1 MVMKIHLDLK
11 DFEQILAL
19 GVKAMFKEN
28 ASITDVVTPFGTFH
42 INPSLEKRRHIFDE
56 ILSYI
61 QKDSLISAVKAFRI
75 NTGVG
80 LKAAK
85 DFCEKFRDN
94 EDFRNAWRK
103 GDDTAALKLFHYD
116 DLNSYNMWK
125 VRMED

>member
-1 MVMKIHLDLK
+1 MKINLDLK

-28 ASITDVVTPFGTFH
+28 ANITDVITPFGTFH
-42 INPSLEKRRHIFDE
+42 INASLEKRKPIFDE

-61 QKDSLISAVKAFRI
+61 QKDSLISAIKVFRAQ
-75 NTGVG
+75 TGVG

-85 DFCEKFRDN
+85 EFCEKFRDN
-94 EDFRNAWRK
+94 EDFRKAWHK
-103 GDDTAALKLFHYD
+103 GDDTAALKLFHYE
-116 DLNSYNMWK
+116 DLNAYNMWK

>member
-1 MVMKIHLDLK
+1 MVMKINLDLK

-28 ASITDVVTPFGTFH
+28 ANITDVITPFGTFH
-42 INPSLEKRRHIFDE
+42 INASFEKRQAIFDE

-61 QKDSLISAVKAFRI
+61 QKDSLISAVKVFRAQ
-75 NTGVG
+75 TGVG

-94 EDFRNAWRK
+94 EDFRNAWHK
-103 GDDTAALKLFHYD
+103 GDDTAALKLFYYE
-116 DLNSYNMWK
+116 DLNAYNMWK
-125 VRMED
+125 VRMAD